1 MITINQ
7 SSIVRLPRQ
16 NVPQEQPQAATS
28 TLPGSSAQVF
38 AFVDPGLTRSAP
50 APLRSREPNRVED
63 ALDALGQ
70 SAVQIRPPASPAQQR
85 LLDELVGALQED
97 RLQVYFQTQ
106 HDLATGH
113 VTGCEALL
121 RLSDAAG
128 ELLDTQTLIE
138 LAEAFDLI
146 VLVGRQFMRKALHE
160 FAALR
165 SEGLMQGVLAINMSP
180 LELAHPGYATALLDA
195 VATAGLRPSDLEL
208 EVTESRPLEDPRL
221 LLEQL
226 ERLAAAGV
234 GLAVDDFGTGYAGWH
249 TIARLPVRAVKLDR
263 SLVARLSQCNRAKTL
278 VRHLAV
284 SGEELGFELVAE
296 GIENPVQLQQ
306 LAELGCRRGQGYYL
320 GLPQP
325 ASAYRRE
332 NS

>member
-1 MITINQ
+1 MITINEPTV
-7 SSIVRLPRQ
+7 VRLPQQ
-16 NVPQEQPQAATS
+16 NMLQAAPQGAAS
-28 TLPGSSAQVF
+28 HRNGSPAQVL
-38 AFVDPGLTRSAP
+38 AFVDPELTRTAAQAP
-50 APLRSREPNRVED
+50 GRPGEGRFDD
-63 ALDALGQ
+63 ALHALGQ
-70 SAVQIRPPASPAQQR
+70 SALQVRPPASAEQQR
-85 LLDELVGALQED
+85 LLEELVAALQED

-106 HDLATGH
+106 HDLATGS

-121 RLSDAAG
+121 RLSDG
-128 ELLDTQTLIE
+128 SGTLLDTQTLIE
-138 LAEAFDLI
+138 IAEAFDLI
-146 VLVGRQFMRKALHE
+146 VLVGRQFMRKAMQE

-165 SEGLMQGVLAINMSP
+165 AEGVMQGVLAINMSP

-195 VATAGLRPSDLEL
+195 IAAAGLQPSDLEL

-263 SLVARLSQCNRAKTL
+263 SLVARLSQCERAKTL

-284 SGEELGFELVAE
+284 SGQELGFELVAE
-296 GIENPVQLQQ
+296 GIENPAQQQQ
-306 LAELGCRRGQGYYL
+306 LEALGCRRGQGYYL

-325 ASAYRRE
+325 AMAFRR
-332 NS
+332 